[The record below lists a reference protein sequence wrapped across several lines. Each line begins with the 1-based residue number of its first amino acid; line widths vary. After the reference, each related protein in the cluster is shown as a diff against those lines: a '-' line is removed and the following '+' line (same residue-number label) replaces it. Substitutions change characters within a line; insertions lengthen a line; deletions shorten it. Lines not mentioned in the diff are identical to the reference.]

1 MVDALD
7 LDPGRYTGTYKLIGG
22 TPVLDFANLVSYR
35 GTGRAHDWLDPVT
48 NVDRWADAVGLP
60 PAAKTDIDILRE
72 LRELLAR
79 IFLAIADHATP
90 DAGDVERLGAL
101 ATDAAAHRR
110 LRFPAGAEA
119 ATWTNG
125 RSCLVDELALS
136 AAEILTSADVLSRV
150 SACGECRWLYLDT
163 TRNHTRRW
171 CDPADCGNRAR
182 QRRHYHRHRPAQ
194 RDLNQAVEGGN
205 R

>member
-1 MVDALD
+1 MADALN
-7 LDPGRYTGTYKLIGG
+7 LDPGGYTGTYKLIGG

-48 NVDRWADAVGLP
+48 NVYRWADAVGLP
-60 PAAKTDIDILRE
+60 ADSEAGIDDLRA

-79 IFLAIADHATP
+79 VFLATADHKTP
-90 DAGDVERLGAL
+90 DAADIDRLGAL
-101 ATDAAAHRR
+101 ATDAAARRR
-110 LRFPAGAEA
+110 LHFPEGADA
-119 ATWTNG
+119 ATWTHG
-125 RSCLVDELALS
+125 RPSLVDQLALP
-136 AAEILTSADVLSRV
+136 AAEILTSVDVLRRV
-150 SACGECRWLYLDT
+150 SACDECRWLYLDT

-182 QRRHYHRHRPAQ
+182 QRRHYHRHRPA
-194 RDLNQAVEGGN
+194 RYNPSQAVEGGD